1 MTATI
6 DDVLCAGGPAQGSRA
21 PAPAKDPHRIVRGDD
36 FGWRAQDLP
45 FDLAHEMFW
54 QRVAELGDAPMMLQ
68 KDLGVWRT
76 YSWREVGT
84 IVEEIAAGLAGLG
97 LEPGG
102 VAAVLANTSRE
113 WVWADLGV
121 LSAGGVC
128 NGIYPTDAASQ
139 VHYLCDDSATRI
151 LFVEDDEQLDKA
163 LEVRERLPALHRIV
177 VFDMEG
183 LAGLDDPQVMSL
195 DALRE
200 LGRSRLRAEP
210 DLVARRRAS
219 RRTED
224 LAILVYTSGTT
235 GKPKGGMI
243 THANLC
249 AVMAG
254 LATSLFEGLP
264 EGGERI
270 AFLPLCH
277 IAERMIG
284 EYVPIMRRSV
294 VNYVENPET
303 VFDNLREVQP
313 HVFFAV
319 PRVWEKIY
327 SQVMITLSEADP
339 VQKLAYRWAVGV
351 GTRVAAC
358 EAERRAPGLGLRL
371 QHALARFAVL
381 DNVRRMTGMSRVQLA
396 LTGAAPISPDLIR
409 WYRSL
414 GVPLREG
421 WGMTETTAGGTVNPR
436 HDIRPGSIGVP
447 GPGLEMRIAP
457 GTDEILVRGA
467 NVIRGYLNQPDK
479 TAEAIDAEG
488 WLHTGDV
495 GRVDDDGYFTIT
507 DRMKDIIITA
517 GGKNITPSEWENQLK
532 FSPYVTDAVVIGDK
546 RAFLTAIVMIDQ
558 ENVERFAQE
567 RDIPFSN
574 YASLTRSPEIV
585 ALIEG
590 EVERV
595 NKQFARVEQVKKF
608 FLLDRQLTAEDEELT
623 PTMKLK
629 RKLVQAKY
637 AEQIEAM
644 YRGG

>member
-1 MTATI
+1 MSA
-6 DDVLCAGGPAQGSRA
+6 VAL
-21 PAPAKDPHRIVRGDD
+21 DPHRIVSGAQ
-36 FGWRAQDLP
+36 FGWEPQALP
-45 FDLAHEMFW
+45 FDTVHELFW
-54 QRVAELGDAPMMLQ
+54 QRVAELGDAPMMRQ
-68 KDLGVWRT
+68 KDLGLWRS
-76 YSWREVGT
+76 YSWNEVAT
-84 IVEEIAAGLAGLG
+84 IVSEVAAGLAHLG
-97 LEPGG
+97 FEPGQT
-102 VAAVLANTSRE
+102 ASVLANTSRE
-113 WVWADLGV
+113 WVWTDLAV
-121 LSAGGVC
+121 LTAGGIC
-128 NGIYPTDAASQ
+128 NGIYPTDAAAQ
-139 VHYLCDDSATRI
+139 VQYLCQDSASTY
-151 LFVEDDEQLDKA
+151 LFVEDDEQLDKF
-163 LEVRERLPALHRIV
+163 LEVRDDLPGIRKVV

-183 LAGLDDPQVMSL
+183 LGDLDDPQVIGL
-195 DALRE
+195 GALRA
-200 LGRSRLRAEP
+200 LGREHLLAHPGLLQQRRSSRGPA
-210 DLVARRRAS
+210 DV
-219 RRTED
+219 
-224 LAILVYTSGTT
+224 AILVYTSGTT
-235 GKPKGGMI
+235 GRPKGAMI

-249 AVMAG
+249 AVLSG
-254 LATSLFEGLP
+254 LSSSLFEGMP

-284 EYVPIMRRSV
+284 GYIPIMRRSV
-294 VNYVENPET
+294 TNFVENPET
-303 VFDNLREVQP
+303 VFENLREVQP
-313 HVFFAV
+313 QVFFAV

-327 SQVMITLSEADP
+327 SQVMITLSEAGRL
-339 VQKLAYRWAVGV
+339 QKLAYAWAVGV
-351 GTRVAAC
+351 GGRVAAS
-358 EAERRAPGLGLRL
+358 EAKGAPPGAWLGLQR
-371 QHALARFAVL
+371 ALANFLVL

-436 HDIRPGSIGVP
+436 KAPKAGSIGVP
-447 GPGLEMRIAP
+447 GPGLEMRIAEA
-457 GTDEILVRGA
+457 TNEILLRGP
-467 NVIRGYLNQPDK
+467 NVILGYLNQPEK
-479 TAEAIDAEG
+479 TAEAIDSEG

-495 GRVDDDGYFTIT
+495 GRVDDEGYFYIT

-574 YASLTRSPEIV
+574 YASLTRSPEILE
-585 ALIEG
+585 LIQS
-590 EVERV
+590 EVDRV

-629 RKLVQAKY
+629 RKLVQTKY

-644 YRGG
+644 YRG

>member
-1 MTATI
+1 MSA
-6 DDVLCAGGPAQGSRA
+6 VAL
-21 PAPAKDPHRIVRGDD
+21 DPHRIVAGAQ
-36 FGWRAQDLP
+36 FGWEPQALP
-45 FDLAHEMFW
+45 FETAHELFW
-54 QRVAELGDAPMMLQ
+54 QRVVELGDAPMMRQ
-68 KDLGVWRT
+68 KDLGLWRA
-76 YSWREVGT
+76 YSWREVGN
-84 IVEEIAAGLAGLG
+84 IVSEIAAGLVHLG
-97 LEPGG
+97 FQPGE
-102 VAAVLANTSRE
+102 AASVLANTSRE
-113 WVWADLGV
+113 WVWTDLAV
-121 LSAGGVC
+121 LSAGGIC
-128 NGIYPTDAASQ
+128 NGIYPTDAAAQ
-139 VHYLCDDSATRI
+139 VQYLCQDSASAY
-151 LFVEDDEQLDKA
+151 LFVEDDEQLDKF
-163 LEVRERLPALHRIV
+163 LEVRDALPAIRKVV

-183 LAGLDDPQVMSL
+183 LGELGDPQVIGL
-195 DALRE
+195 DELRA
-200 LGRSRLRAEP
+200 LGREHLRTHPGLIEQ
-210 DLVARRRAS
+210 RRAT
-219 RRTED
+219 RRSND
-224 LAILVYTSGTT
+224 VAILVYTSGTT
-235 GKPKGGMI
+235 GRPKGAMI

-249 AVMAG
+249 AVLSG
-254 LATSLFEGLP
+254 LSSSLFEGMP

-284 EYVPIMRRSV
+284 EYIPIMRRSV
-294 VNYVENPET
+294 TNFVENPET
-303 VFDNLREVQP
+303 VFENLREVQP

-327 SQVMITLSEADP
+327 SQVMITLSEAGR
-339 VQKLAYRWAVGV
+339 VQKLAYAWAVSV
-351 GTRVAAC
+351 GGRVADCQAKQV
-358 EAERRAPGLGLRL
+358 APGPWLAL
-371 QHALARFAVL
+371 QHGLANFIVL
-381 DNVRRMTGMSRVQLA
+381 DNVRRMTGMSRVQMA

-421 WGMTETTAGGTVNPR
+421 WGMTETTGGGTVNPR
-436 HDIRPGSIGVP
+436 KAPRPGSIGVP
-447 GPGLEMRIAP
+447 GPGLEMRIAE
-457 GTDEILVRGA
+457 GTNEILLRGS
-467 NVIRGYLNQPDK
+467 NVILGYLNQPEK

-495 GRVDDDGYFTIT
+495 GRVDDDGYFYIT

-546 RAFLTAIVMIDQ
+546 RAFLTAIIMIDQ

-574 YASLTRSPEIV
+574 YASLTRSPEILE
-585 ALIEG
+585 LIQS
-590 EVERV
+590 EVDRV

-629 RKLVQAKY
+629 RKLVQTKY

-644 YRGG
+644 YRG